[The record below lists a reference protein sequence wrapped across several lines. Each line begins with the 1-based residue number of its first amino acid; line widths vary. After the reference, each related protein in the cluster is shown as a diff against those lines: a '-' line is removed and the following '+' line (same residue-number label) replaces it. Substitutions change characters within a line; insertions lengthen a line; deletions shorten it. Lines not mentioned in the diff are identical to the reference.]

1 MTDTPRSHP
10 DTTTPHQAQT
20 PATDNQC
27 QQPPTKRARNQQ
39 SIVRDAAAA
48 AARYLS
54 SLGHGQLS
62 SHRRVITYNTIE
74 PLHCCDGWGASTPR
88 LRCTYTALASL
99 RGILN
104 TILDQEVSTATWSEL
119 TQVGGSSGTW
129 RPGEDSSTLR
139 MPCWNT
145 LDTHLVAEATGEAR
159 GRAMVETLTALLE
172 DVDRLPVHSL
182 AATQEAAMRLVRR
195 IAEPRKYPKKPQ
207 ESGKRQRC
215 GGCWTDTMGS
225 AT

>member
-88 LRCTYTALASL
+88 LRALHLYGFGFTTGDTQCNPRPRSEHRNMVGAHTG
-99 RGILN
+99 RGKL
-104 TILDQEVSTATWSEL
+104 
-119 TQVGGSSGTW
+119 
-129 RPGEDSSTLR
+129 
-139 MPCWNT
+139 WN
-145 LDTHLVAEATGEAR
+145 LATG
-159 GRAMVETLTALLE
+159 GRLVHPSDALLE
-172 DVDRLPVHSL
+172 HPGHAPGRRSHWRSQGESNGGNTYRSAGGRGLRL
-182 AATQEAAMRLVRR
+182 
-195 IAEPRKYPKKPQ
+195 
-207 ESGKRQRC
+207 KRQP
-215 GGCWTDTMGS
+215 
-225 AT
+225 